1 MATDLNIQKFFP
13 EQLKIIEI
21 LEDLKRT
28 TIKLESQTKHSCCP
42 CCGVISDVHH
52 GTYVRR
58 VQDLPL
64 MGNAV
69 TLQIK
74 AYEYNC
80 EEPDCE
86 VSSFAETFDGFLN
99 YYSRK
104 TERLSDL
111 ICTIALETS
120 CEGCSR
126 ICKAMNIAISPDSV
140 IRLLIKRYESQPEP
154 KCSSIVGVDDF
165 AFAKRKSYGT
175 IIVDEE
181 THTPVAVLEGR
192 DKETLKAWLTNNKH
206 IKAVT
211 RDRASAYAYAI
222 EEALPDAMQIADRFH
237 LHQNLLEAVR
247 GALNGSIP
255 ATVKIPINPDTS
267 NQEAERQ
274 SEKKLQT
281 IAENE
286 HKTVVSDKKI
296 KLYED
301 IHRLNDAGFSARK
314 IGYTLKC
321 SRNTVR
327 KYLNS
332 GKSAICAPTLSSG
345 VDKFHNYIVEALSNG
360 KLRSVLYRELQ
371 IKGLSC
377 GRTAAYD
384 YFNRVAMMYNIEI
397 TPLESCT
404 SEQKALRNSI
414 NKYIY
419 VSRKNIFDYLWF
431 DEIPNI
437 ESEYID
443 YLHCN
448 YPIVTALK
456 VCIREFRMI
465 FETGYQALLYL
476 FIEKYKHSPIKLIS
490 KFAESM
496 QKDQEAIENAVSSPL
511 SNGFVEGTNNKLKL
525 IKRTMYGRC
534 GCKLLSAK
542 LMVKV

>member
-1 MATDLNIQKFFP
+1 MVNVYMATDLNIQKFFP

-274 SEKKLQT
+274 SEKK
-281 IAENE
+281 
-286 HKTVVSDKKI
+286 
-296 KLYED
+296 
-301 IHRLNDAGFSARK
+301 
-314 IGYTLKC
+314 
-321 SRNTVR
+321 
-327 KYLNS
+327 
-332 GKSAICAPTLSSG
+332 
-345 VDKFHNYIVEALSNG
+345 
-360 KLRSVLYRELQ
+360 
-371 IKGLSC
+371 
-377 GRTAAYD
+377 
-384 YFNRVAMMYNIEI
+384 
-397 TPLESCT
+397 TP
-404 SEQKALRNSI
+404 N
-414 NKYIY
+414 N
-419 VSRKNIFDYLWF
+419 SRK
-431 DEIPNI
+431 
-437 ESEYID
+437 
-443 YLHCN
+443 
-448 YPIVTALK
+448 
-456 VCIREFRMI
+456 
-465 FETGYQALLYL
+465 
-476 FIEKYKHSPIKLIS
+476 
-490 KFAESM
+490 
-496 QKDQEAIENAVSSPL
+496 
-511 SNGFVEGTNNKLKL
+511 
-525 IKRTMYGRC
+525 RT
-534 GCKLLSAK
+534 
-542 LMVKV
+542 